1 MTGKL
6 IMKNIARTAGNLT
19 LKGAAQGGRFIV
31 EHRQEIGMGLVCAT
45 QAVTS
50 AVKGAGELLY
60 DTASLKLYSLE
71 RVAELKEEIGNQG
84 RTYHRLIGSGA
95 DPRFLD
101 SLAVGGDLLQDIIT
115 SGRVPAD
122 VQQAYELA
130 CPHEAA
136 AQTFSEAAQGLDGQE
151 LTGFLSLVKG
161 KLFELRYAEYLNNG
175 HLPDGYVAHLAPYAN
190 QPGWDLAI
198 SGPDGHVADLL
209 QLKAADS
216 VAYVRHALEQY
227 PHIDVVTT
235 DEVYSHLIMT
245 GAGEHVT
252 RAGIENADL
261 SHYVASAADAAT
273 VHMDLTPPVIS
284 LALIAFTSYRL
295 PDADAY
301 EKSRHFGARAGKSY
315 LSYLVGGATAAVTQT
330 WWLGVLAGVGS
341 RLLAGKGRRQREAFG
356 ELKRLAAT
364 NRRLLAL
371 LSTDARAS
379 QHA

>member
-6 IMKNIARTAGNLT
+6 IMKKIARTAGNLA
-19 LKGAAQGGRFIV
+19 LKGAAQGGRFII

-60 DTASLKLYSLE
+60 DTASLKLYSME

-84 RTYHRLIGSGA
+84 RYYHRLIGPGA

-136 AQTFSEAAQGLDGQE
+136 AQTFSDAAQGLDGQE

-161 KLFELRYAEYLNNG
+161 KLFELRYAEYLNDG

-216 VAYVRHALEQY
+216 VTYVRHALEQY
-227 PHIDVVTT
+227 PHIDVVK
-235 DEVYSHLIMT
+235 I
-245 GAGEHVT
+245 GRAHV
-252 RAGIENADL
+252 
-261 SHYVASAADAAT
+261 
-273 VHMDLTPPVIS
+273 
-284 LALIAFTSYRL
+284 
-295 PDADAY
+295 
-301 EKSRHFGARAGKSY
+301 
-315 LSYLVGGATAAVTQT
+315 
-330 WWLGVLAGVGS
+330 
-341 RLLAGKGRRQREAFG
+341 
-356 ELKRLAAT
+356 
-364 NRRLLAL
+364 
-371 LSTDARAS
+371 
-379 QHA
+379 